1 MWGSAEGHLATGVP
15 SKLLE
20 ELKETF
26 PNMLYGSAGFWNIPT
41 ITQAKANA
49 PGPSM

>member
-1 MWGSAEGHLATGVP
+1 MLGGGHFVMGLP

-20 ELKETF
+20 ELKERF
-26 PNMLYGSAGFWNIPT
+26 PNVLYGSAEFWNTPA

-49 PGPSM
+49 PGPSI